1 MDKDKYYAIT
11 KKGHFIMADSLTEL
25 KKQLKSNNLQ
35 YKDVDMF
42 VYSYSN
48 RAASPYVSQS
58 GQNKYYWLQ
67 YQIIDKNGYLT
78 SYKRGNYCVKNIYPD
93 TGTYYFIERRI
104 TFTKID
110 TNETI
115 TKTLTPSSKYPIYN
129 IQQFYYSLIDAMDEL
144 NTKDQQQKIEEH
156 NKTV

>member
-1 MDKDKYYAIT
+1 MYEDEYYAIT
-11 KKGHFIMADSLTEL
+11 KKGHFIMDESLVAVKNKIQSLNL
-25 KKQLKSNNLQ
+25 KH
-35 YKDVDMF
+35 KDVDMF
-42 VYSYSN
+42 VYSYYN
-48 RAASPYVSQS
+48 FATAPYVSTR
-58 GQNKYYWLQ
+58 GTKYYWRQ
-67 YQIIDKNGYLT
+67 YQIINKNGYLT

-93 TGTYYFIERRI
+93 TGTYYFIERMI

-144 NTKDQQQKIEEH
+144 NTKDQQQKIEEQ